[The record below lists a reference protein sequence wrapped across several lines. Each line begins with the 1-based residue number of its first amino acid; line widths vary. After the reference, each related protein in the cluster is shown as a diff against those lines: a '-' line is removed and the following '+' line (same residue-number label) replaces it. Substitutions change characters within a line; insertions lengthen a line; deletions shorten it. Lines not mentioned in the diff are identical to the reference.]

1 MINENPKK
9 PKKASS
15 STEGPTIHELDNDVL
30 TESYMNED
38 IEGTPEVCIILL

>member
-1 MINENPKK
+1 MINETPKK
-9 PKKASS
+9 VKKTPSA

-38 IEGTPEVCIILL
+38 IDAAPEVC